1 MANIA
6 ITTAVTNA
14 YDHMRVNELL
24 RDDIDYYFFTDDASE
39 HLVPQKHWRRVRL
52 ETNGHPRRDS
62 KPPKLNPHQFD
73 FLREYDYVIWVDG
86 SITIHNF
93 DFPNELLSHL
103 NNGMVLSPHFDGR
116 KDAYGEA
123 TIRPPK
129 YALEPFDEQCAYYR
143 GQGFPTGYGLYECG
157 IIARNMKS
165 EPVELLGK
173 LWMDQIE
180 LWSIQDQVSLPYC
193 LWRLEYEPDV
203 LPQSFRDYGWVN
215 VGAHMKEET

>member
-1 MANIA
+1 MANVA

-14 YDHMRVNELL
+14 YDHPRANEIWQK
-24 RDDIDYYFFTDDASE
+24 DCDYFFFADEASE
-39 HLVPQKHWRRVRL
+39 HLVPKQWQHVPL
-52 ETNGHPRRDS
+52 ESNGHPRRDS
-62 KPPKLNPHQFD
+62 KPPKLNPHKYD
-73 FLREYDYVIWVDG
+73 FLRDYEYVIWVDG
-86 SITIHNF
+86 SIVIHNLTF
-93 DFPNELLSHL
+93 VDEILAFLK
-103 NNGMVLSPHFDGR
+103 NGMVLSPHFDGR

-157 IIARNMKS
+157 VIARNMKS
-165 EPVELLGK
+165 EQVELLGK
-173 LWMDQIE
+173 LWMDQVE

-203 LPQSFRDYGWVN
+203 LPQSFRDYGWVSVN
-215 VGAHMKEET
+215 AHMKEEN